1 MDLPGDLLRCVVIAR
16 LPFAVPDDP
25 LVQGRAE
32 RYEDPFAEFQVPQ
45 AALRLRQ
52 GFGRLIRTRTDRG
65 AVVLLDRR
73 AIMREYGARMLASLP
88 DARLHRVPRDDV
100 AATVAEFCKGT

>member
-1 MDLPGDLLRCVVIAR
+1 MGRGRQGKQDKSGRLADPEQASDGLAR
-16 LPFAVPDDP
+16 AH
-25 LVQGRAE
+25 
-32 RYEDPFAEFQVPQ
+32 PFAEFQVPQ
-45 AALRLRQ
+45 ASLRLRQ

-100 AATVAEFCKGT
+100 AATVAAFCKS